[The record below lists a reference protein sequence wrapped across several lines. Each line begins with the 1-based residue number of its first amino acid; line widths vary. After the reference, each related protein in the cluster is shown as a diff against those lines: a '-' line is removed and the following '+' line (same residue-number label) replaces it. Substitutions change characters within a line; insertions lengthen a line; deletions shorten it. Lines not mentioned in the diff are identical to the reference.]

1 MAAETT
7 LDGPP
12 GLPAG
17 KAGIPF
23 SDYLAARKIGAS
35 QLALVALLL
44 LVLVIDG
51 VDIQLLSLVAP
62 VILEDWQIGRAA
74 FGPALAGAL
83 IGMSLG
89 SLVGGTLGDRLGRRA
104 VLVASVGVF
113 GLATVLAG
121 MTDSI
126 GWMTALRILSGCGFG
141 AAAPNAVALANDWLP
156 VRYRARVTSLM
167 SIGTPAGGMIGASLV
182 LAVLPIWGWRGTFYA
197 CGLLTLVVALASF
210 LVVHEAPSYL
220 AAKGKPD
227 AARRNAGKVLGLAET
242 NTLLF
247 NQDTPAEM
255 ARAGANFLARRFIRL
270 NLGAGLAFFAVAF
283 VSYALVAWTAIMLTS
298 LGFSMGQALVSVFAF
313 NLAAVV
319 AAVATGFVLGRLG
332 SRTTLAGSSLLL
344 MATLLG
350 LLWLLQ
356 MNQGNASLDVLWI
369 VHLLIG
375 CAGGFAGAAMASIY
389 SMMAT
394 GYDVECRS
402 GGLGFGMTL
411 GRAGGIVA
419 SLIGG
424 LLLDLGDNEA
434 WLFLAILALAAAVAA
449 AAAFISDRHVVPT
462 ALLPGAAQ

>member
-1 MAAETT
+1 MATEPL
-7 LDGPP
+7 LDGIP
-12 GLPAG
+12 GSPES

-23 SDYLAARKIGAS
+23 GNHLDAGLVGAS
-35 QLALVALLL
+35 QMALVALLL

-62 VILEDWQIGRAA
+62 VILDDWQIGRAE

-89 SLVGGTLGDRLGRRA
+89 SLVGGALGDRLGRKV
-104 VLVASVGVF
+104 VLIISVVAF

-121 MTDSI
+121 LTDSV
-126 GWMTALRILSGCGFG
+126 GWMTALRIISGCGFG

-182 LAVLPIWGWRGTFYA
+182 LAFLPIWGWRGTFYA
-197 CGLLTLVVALASF
+197 CGLLTLLVALAA
-210 LVVHEAPSYL
+210 LVFVHEAPSYL
-220 AAKGKPD
+220 AAKGKH
-227 AARRNAGKVLGLAET
+227 AAAKRNAAKVLGMPDT
-242 NTLLF
+242 NGLSFKL
-247 NQDTPAEM
+247 DAPVEAG
-255 ARAGANFLARRFIRL
+255 RAGTNFLARRFLRL

-283 VSYALVAWTAIMLTS
+283 VSYALVVWTAIMLTS
-298 LGFSMGQALVSVFAF
+298 LGFSMGQALTSVFAF
-313 NLAAVV
+313 NLAAVG
-319 AAVATGFVLGRLG
+319 AAVATGFVLGKLG
-332 SRTTLAGSSLLL
+332 SRRTLAGSSLLL

-350 LLWLLQ
+350 LLWLLHT
-356 MNQGNASLDVLWI
+356 NQGNASLDVEWS

-389 SMMAT
+389 AMMAA

-424 LLLDLGDNEA
+424 ILLDLGGNEA
-434 WLFLAILALAAAVAA
+434 RLFLAILALAAALAA
-449 AAAFISDRHVVPT
+449 AAAFISDRHIMPT
-462 ALLPGAAQ
+462 ASLPGVAR

>member
-1 MAAETT
+1 MATETM
-7 LDGPP
+7 LDETSV
-12 GLPAG
+12 LPEG

-23 SDYLAARKIGAS
+23 TDYLARRSVGAS
-35 QLALVALLL
+35 QVLLVAVLL

-62 VILEDWQIGRAA
+62 VILDDWQIGRAE

-89 SLVGGTLGDRLGRRA
+89 SLVGGTLGDRFGRRA
-104 VLVASVGVF
+104 VLIVSVIIF

-121 MTDSI
+121 MTNSI

-197 CGLLTLVVALASF
+197 CGVLTLVVALAAF
-210 LVVHEAPSYL
+210 ALVHEAPSYL
-220 AAKGKPD
+220 SAKGKPH
-227 AARRNAGKVLGLAET
+227 AARRNAGKVLGLPDT
-242 NTLLF
+242 NALLF
-247 NQDTPAEM
+247 DHDAPTET
-255 ARAGANFLARRFIRL
+255 ARRGANFMARRFLRL
-270 NLGAGLAFFAVAF
+270 NLGAGMAFFAVAF

-298 LGFSMGQALVSVFAF
+298 LGFSMGQALMSVFAF

-319 AAVATGFVLGRLG
+319 AAVATGLVLGRFG
-332 SRTTLAGSSLLL
+332 SRKTLAGSSLLL

-350 LLWLLQ
+350 LLWLLE
-356 MNQGNASLDVLWI
+356 MNQGNASLDVEWI

-375 CAGGFAGAAMASIY
+375 CAGGCAGAAMASIY

-424 LLLDLGDNEA
+424 LLLDLGGNEA
-434 WLFLAILALAAAVAA
+434 WLFLAILALAAALAA
-449 AAAFISDRHVVPT
+449 AAAFISDRHVLPT